1 MDLKEIK
8 QKLYL
13 YFDGQSTEQDEQD
26 LRNYFSSAEVDDE
39 LIQYSEF
46 FGGLN
51 ELSEKRDEQLE
62 GEIMDF
68 ILENEFREKARYR
81 WLWQAVTGVAAVLLI
96 ALLAVNFNQNQHN
109 WEDTYSD
116 PNQAYAE
123 ASKTIQFVAGKYQKG
138 LAQLQP
144 VQKVSTAKKPLKT
157 GLNILQKG
165 FQEVENIEK
174 INKKLKK

>member
-8 QKLYL
+8 QKLHL
-13 YFDGQSTEQDEQD
+13 YFDGQSTEQDDRE
-26 LRNYFSSAEVDDE
+26 LMNYFSSGNVADE
-39 LIQYSEF
+39 LKQYSEF
-46 FGGLN
+46 FGGLS

-62 GEIMDF
+62 EEIMDF
-68 ILENEFREKARYR
+68 ILENEFREKTRYR
-81 WLWQAVTGVAAVLLI
+81 WLWQTVTGVAAVLMI
-96 ALLAVNFNQNQHN
+96 ALLAINFNQNQYK

-123 ASKTIQFVAGKYQKG
+123 ASKTLQYVAGKYQKG

-165 FQEVENIEK
+165 FEEVENIEK